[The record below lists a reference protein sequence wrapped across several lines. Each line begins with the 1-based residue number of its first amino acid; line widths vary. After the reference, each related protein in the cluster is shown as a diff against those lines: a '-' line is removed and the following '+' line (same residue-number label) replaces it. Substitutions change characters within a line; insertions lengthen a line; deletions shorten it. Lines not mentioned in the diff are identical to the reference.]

1 MKRSHATTAAAAIAI
16 AVVSGFTGAALGAAI
31 AEPARPH
38 GSAVGSRWVG
48 SAPRPSS
55 TTYRICDGAYAKGTR
70 C

>member
-38 GSAVGSRWVG
+38 GSAVGS
-48 SAPRPSS
+48 APRPSS
-55 TTYRICDGAYAKGTR
+55 TTYRICDGAHAKGTR